1 MAGFSDITGVS
12 IKGGCYTDP
21 NGQPSQLKH
30 ILEKPINILF
40 GRNGSGKSTLAR
52 ALYEYAHPNPNG
64 NEFEV
69 KFLDEDLHEDMR
81 KRVFVYNE
89 PIDSMDT
96 ISLRGRELVLG
107 NVFAWLL
114 LHYPT
119 AVLRPGWL
127 NPKRALIN
135 LVPVAVVAVMDELLP
150 VDLKWFLIFYPVVLG
165 HEFSGDV
172 VEVGEGVEGL
182 SPGDT
187 VSGAPLVPCM
197 KCEDCQLGNFS
208 LCRHY
213 SFIGSREQG
222 SFAEYVVIPAA
233 NAIKYDSSIPYE
245 QAAMFEPSTVAVHG
259 LLQARYRGGE
269 TVAILG
275 CGTIG
280 IFTLQWA
287 KILGAKQ
294 IAAFDIDNG
303 RLELAKRMGA
313 HAVFNTLS
321 EGYMEEAKA
330 FSGGRMP
337 DLPLKQ
343 SCRRSSEG
351 SCQLSCFGKR
361 PQAPLRYL
369 EQIKRSVA

>member
-1 MAGFSDITGVS
+1 MKAAV
-12 IKGGCYTDP
+12 
-21 NGQPSQLKH
+21 
-30 ILEKPINILF
+30 
-40 GRNGSGKSTLAR
+40 
-52 ALYEYAHPNPNG
+52 LYG
-64 NEFEV
+64 NEDIRYADWETPV
-69 KFLDEDLHEDMR
+69 C
-81 KRVFVYNE
+81 
-89 PIDSMDT
+89 
-96 ISLRGRELVLG
+96 
-107 NVFAWLL
+107 
-114 LHYPT
+114 
-119 AVLRPGWL
+119 RPGTVKVRVRATGICGSDVPRVL
-127 NPKRALIN
+127 NHGAH
-135 LVPVAVVAVMDELLP
+135 
-150 VDLKWFLIFYPVVLG
+150 FYPVVLG

-182 SPGDT
+182 KPGDT

-197 KCEDCQLGNFS
+197 KCADCQQGNFS

-233 NAIKYDSSIPYE
+233 NAIRYDPSIPYE

-294 IAAFDIDNG
+294 ITAFDIDDG

-313 HAVFNTLS
+313 NAVVNTLK
-321 EGYMEEAKA
+321 EGFMEEAKA
-330 FSGGRMP
+330 LTGGRGFENVLETAGNPVTMRMAFELAANKAKVCFIGTP
-337 DLPLKQ
+337 HTDLTFTPAQWENMNRKEFYLT
-343 SCRRSSEG
+343 G
-351 SCQLSCFGKR
+351 SWMS
-361 PQAPLRYL
+361 
-369 EQIKRSVA
+369 